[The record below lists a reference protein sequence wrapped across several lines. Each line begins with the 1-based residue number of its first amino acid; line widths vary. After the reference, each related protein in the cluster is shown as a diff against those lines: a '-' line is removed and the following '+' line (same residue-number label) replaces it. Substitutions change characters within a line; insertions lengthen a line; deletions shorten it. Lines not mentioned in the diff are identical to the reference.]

1 MTVAALIVRRVFSA
15 TRLATPLFL
24 TSLSSLVVLVDQ
36 WTGRPIESGIFSYSV
51 AAGWRFY
58 GMGNEGAA
66 ILVGASIAAVAL
78 ATDILAEKPALHAA
92 ARRFGIPA
100 VGLVVLVT
108 AAAPFAGANAGVAV
122 WGVIAYGIAWAAM
135 NGVRLTW
142 RTVGLT
148 VLAVVLAVAAFAALD
163 LTLSS
168 GGGSHLAR
176 FARNILGGDVTAI
189 TELVRRKLANNLA
202 YLPQTNYTGLAIA
215 MAASLAL
222 LWFAP
227 SRPLRRALT
236 PSPAYA
242 GALLG
247 LVVGAL
253 AAWATEDSG
262 VVMPALMLFA
272 GAAPALL
279 LALGSALETATPPP
293 LGDSEEITS

>member
-1 MTVAALIVRRVFSA
+1 
-15 TRLATPLFL
+15 
-24 TSLSSLVVLVDQ
+24 
-36 WTGRPIESGIFSYSV
+36 
-51 AAGWRFY
+51 
-58 GMGNEGAA
+58 MGNEGAA

-78 ATDILAEKPALHAA
+78 ATDLLAEKPALHAA
-92 ARRFGIPA
+92 ARRFGMPA

-108 AAAPFAGANAGVAV
+108 SAAPFAGANAGVAV

-163 LTLSS
+163 LMLSS

-176 FARNILGGDVTAI
+176 FARGILGGDVTAT

-227 SRPLRRALT
+227 SRPLRRALSALT
-236 PSPAYA
+236 RVRGGVARLGRRCARRVGDRRLGGRHARADAVRRGLARVAARA
-242 GALLG
+242 G
-247 LVVGAL
+247 
-253 AAWATEDSG
+253 ERPRDSD
-262 VVMPALMLFA
+262 
-272 GAAPALL
+272 AAPARRFRGNHLL
-279 LALGSALETATPPP
+279 TLT
-293 LGDSEEITS
+293 